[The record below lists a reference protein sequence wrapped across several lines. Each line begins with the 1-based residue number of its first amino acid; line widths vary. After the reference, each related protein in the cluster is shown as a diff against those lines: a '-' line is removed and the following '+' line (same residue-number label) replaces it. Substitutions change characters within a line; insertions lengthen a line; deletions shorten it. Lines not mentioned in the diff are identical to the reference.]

1 MRLRSS
7 PLSASAILGAV
18 RFLPA
23 TLAVWLVATS
33 LGAAQ
38 VPAAAEPL
46 TLEDALTRAASSNP
60 SIVAARL
67 RRNIDLAAVGVAQ
80 ERPNPEAHVEF
91 TNELPR
97 QAYGVALPLEVG
109 GQRGK
114 RVAVG
119 QAVVRTE
126 DASVAQ
132 LIVELRAQVRRAYF
146 GRAVAEA
153 RLTVFDELH
162 ELATRARDAAQER
175 FDAGSAP
182 RLEAL
187 QAQLVLAQVENEGT
201 VARATVESAR
211 VQLNVLLGL
220 PLDAAVSLV
229 TPLDDAGGP
238 TLEAALAEAQAS
250 NAELAL
256 LDRQIAEQE
265 ARIELAHAL
274 RAPDVIPEATLTR
287 DAQPEFDTGWRAALG
302 VTLPILTT
310 HRAGVRVEES
320 ALAQLRATR
329 EATLGRLRGAVAS
342 AALLADAHRQQYE
355 RYRDQILPQT
365 LEVERMA
372 QDSYRLGQTDIA
384 ALLQALQ
391 ASRDV
396 RLRSL
401 QSAADLQDAL
411 AELERAIGAPGP

>member
-1 MRLRSS
+1 MRFG
-7 PLSASAILGAV
+7 PV
-18 RFLPA
+18 
-23 TLAVWLVATS
+23 TLAVWLAAASAAS
-33 LGAAQ
+33 LGAAEAP
-38 VPAAAEPL
+38 PAGEPL
-46 TLEDALTRAASSNP
+46 TLEDALARAASSNP

-67 RRNIDLAAVGVAQ
+67 RRNVDLAGVGVAR
-80 ERPNPEAHVEF
+80 ERLNPEAHVEL
-91 TNELPR
+91 TNELPK

-114 RVAVG
+114 RTAVG
-119 QAVVRTE
+119 EAVVRTTE
-126 DASVAQ
+126 AALEQ
-132 LIVELRAQVRRAYF
+132 MLVELRAQVRRAYF

-153 RLTVFDELH
+153 RLAVFDELH
-162 ELATRARDAAQER
+162 DLATRARNAAQER
-175 FDAGSAP
+175 FDAGSVP

-187 QAQLVLAQVENEGT
+187 QAQLVLAQVENEAT
-201 VARATVESAR
+201 VARADVESAR
-211 VQLNVLLGL
+211 IQLNVLLGL
-220 PLDAAVSLV
+220 PLDATASLV

-265 ARIELAHAL
+265 ARIALAHAQ
-274 RAPDVIPEATLTR
+274 RAPDLVPEATLTR
-287 DAQPEFDTGWRAALG
+287 DAQPEFDTGWRAAVG
-302 VTLPILTT
+302 VTLPIFTT

-320 ALAQLRATR
+320 TLAQLKASR
-329 EATLGRLRGAVAS
+329 EAALGRVRGAVAS
-342 AALLADAHRQQYE
+342 AALLAEAHRQQYQ
-355 RYRDQILPQT
+355 RYRDEILPQT
-365 LEVERMA
+365 VEIERMA
-372 QDSYRLGQTDIA
+372 QDSYRLGQSDIA

-411 AELERAIGAPGP
+411 AALELAIGAPRP